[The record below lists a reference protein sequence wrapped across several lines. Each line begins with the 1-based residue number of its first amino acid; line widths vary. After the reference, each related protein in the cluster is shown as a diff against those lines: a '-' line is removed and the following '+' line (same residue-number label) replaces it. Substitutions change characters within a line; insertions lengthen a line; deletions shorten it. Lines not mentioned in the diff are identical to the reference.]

1 MSYTKKT
8 WHDGDIITAAGLNN
22 METGIKNADNAVAAA
37 TPFDVNFQVAYTE
50 GEYTATTD
58 ADFSAALSAVQEKKN
73 IRAFVRMGSD
83 DESLMSF
90 ETITNNGSANYALIF
105 YLIVNMSGSLVYFRL
120 VWTADGSSVE
130 TKTLS

>member
-8 WHDGDIITAAGLNN
+8 WHDGDTITAAGLNN
-22 METGIKNADNAVAAA
+22 METGIKNADTAAA
-37 TPFDVNFQVAYTE
+37 AAAPYDVNFQVNENE
-50 GEYTATTD
+50 GTYTATTD
-58 ADFSAALSAVQEKKN
+58 ADFSAALSAVQGKKS

-90 ETITNNGSANYALIF
+90 ETITNTGSANYALIF

-120 VWTADGSSVE
+120 VWTADGTSVE
-130 TKTLS
+130 TRPLS